1 MFGKKKNFTDFV
13 IRKYEGLDIYY
24 SAPEYVDGERK
35 GEKERDKLLKEKFVK
50 IWNHNIPNLEQYYAQ
65 TESHEWNK
73 SEKRFIIRCY
83 NTNYE
88 YYLKSEIE
96 TLGFVPL
103 TKNYESIIGDLGV
116 KYYHIYDGD
125 YYVSPIDLKR
135 IERAAETEQKPLVLK
150 GTDWPYWFK
159 VEGELIPST
168 TSNWFN
174 FLYRDRKIVTE
185 KMLEVYTGP
194 DKCGEHENDRK
205 RVAD

>member
-1 MFGKKKNFTDFV
+1 MFGKKKDFTDFV

-24 SAPEYVDGERK
+24 SVPEYVDGVQK
-35 GEKERDKLLKEKFVK
+35 GEKERDQLLKEKFIK

-65 TESHEWNK
+65 AESHEWNK
-73 SEKRFIIRCY
+73 REKRFIIRGY

-96 TLGFVPL
+96 ALGFVPL
-103 TKNYESIIGDLGV
+103 TKNYENMIGVLDV
-116 KYYHIYDGD
+116 KYYHIYNGG

-135 IERAAETEQKPLVLK
+135 IEKAVETEQKPLVLK

-159 VEGELIPST
+159 VDGELIPST

-174 FLYRDRKIVTE
+174 YLYTDRKIITE

-194 DKCGEHENDRK
+194 DKCREHENDGK
-205 RVAD
+205 